1 LQKCPLISAVV
12 RAAQFKREAKKWW
25 KRAGIWRDGVN
36 LAAVVAAADGLP
48 LQLVN
53 SSRYRCAMVLFIVRV
68 LKFQLQGT
76 PDCETGCASKS
87 FSIYSAIETLSRIE
101 DHCGKD
107 GLDDYQAAHLASC
120 LGYGLQEHAEVQEVK
135 HVAQRLLL
143 KFLLSENVAGNIGL
157 EVDTWKR
164 GASLVADLVK
174 LISTGKISELRLPFA
189 AMPLSAMQDI
199 FEAART
205 PACPLRRVG
214 HSACDATAAILAR
227 FVRSSTS
234 LTYLDLSG
242 NAFSDQAWCILA
254 NAIRACAS
262 LGTVL
267 LKRCTLSIENLRII
281 EDVVRP
287 RLTIDVRDQFDDD
300 DCDDLD
306 SNGEDEAEREHMASD
321 DARDPVHIPTA
332 AKTTTEEV
340 DDGALGP
347 VRAVPKRSLGEGLP
361 CCQL

>member
-1 LQKCPLISAVV
+1 M
-12 RAAQFKREAKKWW
+12 WW

-48 LQLVN
+48 LELVN

-68 LKFQLQGT
+68 LNFQLQGT

-87 FSIYSAIETLSRIE
+87 FSIHSAIETLSRIE

-120 LGYGLQEHAEVQEVK
+120 LGYGLQEHAEVQEGK

-174 LISTGKISELRLPFA
+174 LISKGKISELRLPFA
-189 AMPLSAMQDI
+189 AMPLSAVQDI
-199 FEAART
+199 FEAAST
-205 PACPLRRVG
+205 PACPLRRVHLSSHWR
-214 HSACDATAAILAR
+214 HSACGATAAVLAR

-242 NAFSDQAWCILA
+242 NAFSDQACCILA
-254 NAIRACAS
+254 NSIRACAS

-281 EDVVRP
+281 DDAVRP
-287 RLTIDVRDQFDDD
+287 GLTIDVRDQFDCD

-306 SNGEDEAEREHMASD
+306 PNGEDEAEGEHAASD

-332 AKTTTEEV
+332 TRTTTEEA
-340 DDGALGP
+340 DND
-347 VRAVPKRSLGEGLP
+347 AVGLVGVVHKRSLGEGLP